1 MHELIMHKRDKGLR
15 DLGWSHNKLWGDSL
29 RDSCPDSESPERTG
43 WRPNQQGEVKILR
56 PRQILAP

>member
-15 DLGWSHNKLWGDSL
+15 DLGWTHNKLWGDSL
-29 RDSCPDSESPERTG
+29 RDRCAHIESQREQLEANPA
-43 WRPNQQGEVKILR
+43 GEVKSLR